1 MVVGSNPAG
10 PTLLFGSLPL
20 STEAARLGVMPR
32 SIRQIAWKRAEDA
45 SYTDVTDA
53 IEEGTIAVTPHPDE
67 EIDRPKGYSIT
78 LTLKSDSTAFA
89 DDLQAAL
96 LDMEP
101 AKLTVHLDG
110 FDEPAEDVPVSV
122 SKVPYP
128 GDQNT
133 AELGVP
139 PDGHE
144 KLHEYYA

>member
-1 MVVGSNPAG
+1 
-10 PTLLFGSLPL
+10 
-20 STEAARLGVMPR
+20 MPR
-32 SIRQIAWKRAEDA
+32 PIQQIAWKRAEDS

-53 IEEGTIAVTPHPDE
+53 IEEGVVSATPHPDE
-67 EIDRPKGYSIT
+67 EVDRPKGYSIV

-96 LDMEP
+96 MDMEP
-101 AKLTVHLDG
+101 ATVTLHVEEVGAPIKDL
-110 FDEPAEDVPVSV
+110 PVSV

-139 PDGHE
+139 PEGHDQ
-144 KLHEYYA
+144 LHEHL

>member
-1 MVVGSNPAG
+1 
-10 PTLLFGSLPL
+10 
-20 STEAARLGVMPR
+20 MPR

-45 SYTDVTDA
+45 SYTDITDA
-53 IEEGTIAVTPHPDE
+53 IEEGSTSATPHPDAE
-67 EIDRPKGYSIT
+67 VDQPKGYSIT
-78 LTLKSDSTAFA
+78 LTLKPDSTALA

-96 LDMEP
+96 LDLEP
-101 AKLTVHLDG
+101 AELTVYLDG
-110 FDEPAEDVPVSV
+110 LDEPVEDVPVSV

-144 KLHEYYA
+144 QLHERYA